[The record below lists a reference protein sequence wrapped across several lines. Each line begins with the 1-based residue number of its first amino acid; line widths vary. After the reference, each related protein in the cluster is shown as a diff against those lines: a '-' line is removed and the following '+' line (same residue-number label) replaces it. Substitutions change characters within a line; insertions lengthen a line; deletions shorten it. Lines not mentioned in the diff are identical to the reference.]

1 MQQASEK
8 PPVPANIKYGKNLFG
23 LTLSFFKHLVFLRNW
38 AKMKTLRLNFQMKYS
53 PADSMD
59 K

>member
-8 PPVPANIKYGKNLFG
+8 LPVPANIKYGKNLFG
-23 LTLSFFKHLVFLRNW
+23 LTLSFFTHLVFLRNQ

-53 PADSMD
+53 PVDSTD